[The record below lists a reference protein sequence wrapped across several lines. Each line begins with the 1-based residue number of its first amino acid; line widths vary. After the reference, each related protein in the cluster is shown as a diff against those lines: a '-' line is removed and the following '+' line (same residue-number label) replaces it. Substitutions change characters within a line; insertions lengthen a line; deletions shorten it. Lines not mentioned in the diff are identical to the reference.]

1 MRLYDMFNNIS
12 SIFKPDVICIVYLAE
27 RKDDVAKESIDT
39 CAVDAVVNV
48 LLVICPL
55 ASVITDV
62 PRLVTPVNAPVIVSP
77 DFLTNDVMEF
87 SFKPIVIDLL
97 ETLPVTVTAP
107 EGLIVRI
114 SVGDVDNT
122 SVELADIV
130 EKLSWFVMK
139 SMLPREFL

>member
-1 MRLYDMFNNIS
+1 MLYIR
-12 SIFKPDVICIVYLAE
+12 C
-27 RKDDVAKESIDT
+27 DVAKESIDT

-55 ASVITDV
+55 ANVITDV
-62 PRLVTPVNAPVIVSP
+62 PKLVTPVNEPVIVSP

-87 SFKPIVIDLL
+87 SFRPIVIDLL